1 MIQLNNI
8 DKTYQTGAKSNVVA
22 LKNINLEFKNN
33 GLVFVLGAS
42 GSGKTTLL
50 NLIGGLD
57 KQTSGNIIIQ
67 NNLELG
73 KDISFEFYRQNYVGF
88 VFQEYNL
95 LEDLNVFDN
104 ISLAVTYSDRV
115 ERSNAVKKILD
126 DVALEGYEKRKIS
139 ELSGGQKQRVAIAR
153 ALAQNSKVLLCD
165 EPTGNLDSDIGKE
178 IFDLLQKISKDKL
191 VIVVSHNEEMAT
203 LYADRIIR
211 IKDGNIQADTSN
223 NETINSNVKPV
234 EFEHQNKVSFAYKLK
249 CGFTNLFVQ
258 KFKTCVAFLL
268 VFLSLF
274 SVCLMQV
281 SLSYNS
287 EQSIAK
293 TLSNESSIIILK
305 NNSRNN
311 DSVLTISEEFPLQ
324 DNLNTYMS
332 NSNYA
337 NGYRVS
343 NDTYFILDNT
353 NSSIIG
359 SKEFYFKNDL
369 ADGFAYVSDYFIDL
383 VVNKVDNYSRLT
395 FEDYTQ
401 LNDVEV
407 IYKGHS
413 QFKIAGIIK
422 TDYKNYYDERGN
434 AKTKDNSV
442 YLTFPLGYKL
452 NYQYRAIYTTN
463 DTFEKM
469 FIESYSS
476 YYSRNEDYYIK
487 VQEASYSTNLNNIQV
502 YDIYRANPSFYLP
515 SGYFG
520 MCELVET
527 LRPTVE
533 MRIADDEIVITGAL
547 YNNVFGTNINWDDFY
562 RQYYNS
568 INSGSP
574 MINSLPH
581 LNKRIS
587 VTIENSNGK
596 VFEIKDKKVIGVSTN
611 ITWGRDDLSAVYG
624 TREGVGLTN
633 KLLSNHYVSELN
645 WQKISNK
652 SFLLRTL
659 RKNSILVTGTKA
671 NLIYEKE
678 YIVSQMSYFF
688 IGVAGIISLIALISI
703 FNLANAK
710 IRDKKR
716 EIGILLA
723 IGLKK
728 SEVNFIFMLSIIFMM
743 LLSALIAIGLL
754 YVTLYIINT
763 LLIIEPFGF
772 ISYFNASW
780 LTYVVIIFT
789 CILMCVISFAPL
801 SRITKQNPVDI
812 IKN

>member
-8 DKTYQTGAKSNVVA
+8 GKIYQTRAKSNVVA
-22 LKNINLEFKNN
+22 LKNIDLEFKNN

-57 KQTSGNIIIQ
+57 QPTSGNIIIDD
-67 NNLELG
+67 NLELG

-115 ERSNAVKKILD
+115 ERSNAVKNILN
-126 DVALEGYEKRKIS
+126 DVALECYEKRKIS

-165 EPTGNLDSDIGKE
+165 EPTGNLDSDTGKE
-178 IFDLLQKISKDKL
+178 IFDLLHRISKDKL

-203 LYADRIIR
+203 LYANRIVR

-223 NETINSNVKPV
+223 NETTNSNVKPI
-234 EFEHQNKVSFAYKLK
+234 EFEHQNKVSLVYKLK

-258 KFKTCVAFLL
+258 KFKTSIAFLL
-268 VFLSLF
+268 VFLSIF
-274 SVCLMQV
+274 SMCLMQV
-281 SLSYNS
+281 CLSYNS

-293 TLSNESSIIILK
+293 TLSNDSSIIILK

-332 NSNYA
+332 ISNYA

-343 NDTYFILDNT
+343 NDTFFILDNT
-353 NSSIIG
+353 NSSIID

-369 ADGFAYVSDYFIDL
+369 SDGFAYVSDYFVDL
-383 VVNKVDNYSRLT
+383 VVNSDENYSGLT
-395 FEDYTQ
+395 FEEYAQ
-401 LNDVEV
+401 LNDAEV
-407 IYKGHS
+407 IYKGHL

-422 TDYKNYYDERGN
+422 TDYKDYYDERGN
-434 AKTKDNSV
+434 VKTKDESS

-469 FIESYSS
+469 FLDSYSS
-476 YYSRNEDYYIK
+476 YYSRNEDYSIK
-487 VQEASYSTNLNNIQV
+487 VQETSYSTKVSNVQV
-502 YDIYRANPSFYLP
+502 YDIHRSNPSFYLP

-527 LRPTVE
+527 SQSTIKR
-533 MRIADDEIVITGAL
+533 RITDDEIVINGAL
-547 YNNVFGTNINWDDFY
+547 YNKIFGTNINWDDFY
-562 RQYYNS
+562 GQYYNA
-568 INSGSP
+568 IYNGLP
-574 MINSLPH
+574 MENSLPH
-581 LNKRIS
+581 LNKRLT
-587 VTIENSNGK
+587 VTIENSDGK
-596 VFEIKDKKVIGVSTN
+596 VLEIRDKKVIGVSTN
-611 ITWGRDDLSAVYG
+611 FTWGRDDLYFVYG

-633 KLLSNHYVSELN
+633 KLLSTHYVSELN

-652 SFLLRTL
+652 TFLLRTL
-659 RKNSILVTGTKA
+659 RRNSILVTGTKA

-688 IGVAGIISLIALISI
+688 MAVAGVISLIALISI

-728 SEVNFIFMLSIIFMM
+728 SEVNFIFMLSIIIIMV
-743 LLSALIAIGLL
+743 LSALITIGLL
-754 YVTLYIINT
+754 YLTLYIINT

-780 LTYVVIIFT
+780 LTYVVIILT
-789 CILMCVISFAPL
+789 CILMCVISMIPL
-801 SRITKQNPVDI
+801 VRITNQEPVDI
-812 IKN
+812 ITN